1 MAAVVLPTAGAAAAA
16 SASAAAAAATA
27 QPSIARAA
35 TTTLAS
41 KLLGQL
47 QNRTNEAELEAAMA
61 TATAAATATATAAA
75 AADVAYVR
83 GEGSESDGVVG
94 SSTPSNYLSL
104 YDEVASALDE
114 TQAAEE
120 AGYALIDDISEW
132 LLSAAGGNNLSLS
145 AVGGG
150 GGETTPAPVSS
161 SSSGSPNDT
170 LSWLTLDMV
179 DMQNTTLASSSSGG
193 KNSSSVGDGDG
204 EGGLYALRNFVE
216 QQLNGDASQDA
227 QDIALIDS
235 AEESALENVGDG
247 ETDYGLLSSFGGVSL
262 DTDVD
267 AAASDLLQRTA
278 TRLRNRTTA
287 AAAAAAGYDADALWL
302 SGGGA
307 GAQAA
312 REGAAAAAGA
322 GGAAGAA
329 ARASAD
335 LRGAHVEGGG
345 AGGGAGNGGSSFM
358 LLLENFNDY
367 FPNYNGSTVSGTTV
381 GTSTASSIL
390 LDQNLTSLYIEN
402 YRNNCT
408 NGTLNMTT
416 DSCNEL
422 RVGEYGLGCRI
433 EISLLFLAPLKS
445 TLSSQEG
452 FSVLSSLE
460 KKIA

>member
-1 MAAVVLPTAGAAAAA
+1 MAAPAIATAA
-16 SASAAAAAATA
+16 SATAVAAATA
-27 QPSIARAA
+27 QPGIARAA
-35 TTTLAS
+35 ATTLAS
-41 KLLGQL
+41 KLLGHL
-47 QNRTNEAELEAAMA
+47 QNRTTEAEQE
-61 TATAAATATATAAA
+61 AATATATAIATATGAA
-75 AADVAYVR
+75 AGGDAGGYGGD
-83 GEGSESDGVVG
+83 GQESDGIVS
-94 SSTPSNYLSL
+94 SSTPANYLSL

-132 LLSAAGGNNLSLS
+132 LLSAAGGNNLSLN

-150 GGETTPAPVSS
+150 SGSETTPTSVSS

-170 LSWLTLDMV
+170 LSWLTLDMG
-179 DMQNTTLASSSSGG
+179 DAQNTTLASSSSISSILGSGG
-193 KNSSSVGDGDG
+193 NNSSDHDGD
-204 EGGLYALRNFVE
+204 GGLYALRNFVE
-216 QQLNGDASQDA
+216 QQLNGGESSQDA

-247 ETDYGLLSSFGGVSL
+247 EADYGLLSSFGGVSL

-267 AAASDLLQRTA
+267 AAAGDLLQRTA

-307 GAQAA
+307 
-312 REGAAAAAGA
+312 RTAG
-322 GGAAGAA
+322 GGAAGGG
-329 ARASAD
+329 ARAGAD
-335 LRGAHVEGGG
+335 RGG
-345 AGGGAGNGGSSFM
+345 AAGAGNGGSSFM

-381 GTSTASSIL
+381 GTSTASSVL

-408 NGTLNMTT
+408 NATLNITS
-416 DSCNEL
+416 DSCPEM
-422 RVGEYGLGCRI
+422 RVGKSSI
-433 EISLLFLAPLKS
+433 ETVAGS
-445 TLSSQEG
+445 
-452 FSVLSSLE
+452 
-460 KKIA
+460 

>member
-1 MAAVVLPTAGAAAAA
+1 MAAVVLPTAGAAAAAAASA

-61 TATAAATATATAAA
+61 TATAAATATATA

-150 GGETTPAPVSS
+150 GGETTPVPVSS

-262 DTDVD
+262 DADVD

-302 SGGGA
+302 SGGSA

-312 REGAAAAAGA
+312 REGATAAGA

-416 DSCNEL
+416 ESCHEL
-422 RVGEYGLGCRI
+422 RVGEYDL
-433 EISLLFLAPLKS
+433 
-445 TLSSQEG
+445 
-452 FSVLSSLE
+452 
-460 KKIA
+460 

>member
-1 MAAVVLPTAGAAAAA
+1 MAAPAIATAA
-16 SASAAAAAATA
+16 SATAAAAATA
-27 QPSIARAA
+27 QPGIARAA
-35 TTTLAS
+35 ATTLAS
-41 KLLGQL
+41 KLLGHL
-47 QNRTNEAELEAAMA
+47 QNRTTEAEQE
-61 TATAAATATATAAA
+61 AATATATATAIATATGAA
-75 AADVAYVR
+75 AGGDAGGYGGD
-83 GEGSESDGVVG
+83 GQESDGIVS
-94 SSTPSNYLSL
+94 SSTPANYLSL

-132 LLSAAGGNNLSLS
+132 LLSAAGGNNLSLN

-150 GGETTPAPVSS
+150 SGSETTPTSVSS

-170 LSWLTLDMV
+170 LSWLTLDMG
-179 DMQNTTLASSSSGG
+179 DAQNTTLASSSISSNLGSGG
-193 KNSSSVGDGDG
+193 NNSSDHDGD
-204 EGGLYALRNFVE
+204 GGLYALRNFVE
-216 QQLNGDASQDA
+216 QQLNGGESSQDA

-247 ETDYGLLSSFGGVSL
+247 EADYGLLSSFGGVSL

-267 AAASDLLQRTA
+267 AAAGDLLQRTA

-307 GAQAA
+307 RA
-312 REGAAAAAGA
+312 A
-322 GGAAGAA
+322 GGAAGGG
-329 ARASAD
+329 ARAGAD
-335 LRGAHVEGGG
+335 RGG
-345 AGGGAGNGGSSFM
+345 AAGAGNGGSSFM

-381 GTSTASSIL
+381 GTSTASSVL

-408 NGTLNMTT
+408 NATLNITS
-416 DSCNEL
+416 DSCPEM
-422 RVGEYGLGCRI
+422 RVGKSSI
-433 EISLLFLAPLKS
+433 ETEAGS
-445 TLSSQEG
+445 
-452 FSVLSSLE
+452 
-460 KKIA
+460 

>member
-1 MAAVVLPTAGAAAAA
+1 MAATATATAA
-16 SASAAAAAATA
+16 SATAAAATA
-27 QPSIARAA
+27 QPGIARAA
-35 TTTLAS
+35 ATTLAS
-41 KLLGQL
+41 KLLGHL
-47 QNRTNEAELEAAMA
+47 QNRTTEAEQEAA
-61 TATAAATATATAAA
+61 TATAAG
-75 AADVAYVR
+75 DVGGY
-83 GEGSESDGVVG
+83 GGDGQESGGIVG
-94 SSTPSNYLSL
+94 SSTPANYLSL

-132 LLSAAGGNNLSLS
+132 LLSAAGGNNLSLN

-150 GGETTPAPVSS
+150 GGGSGSETTPTSVSS

-170 LSWLTLDMV
+170 LSWLTLDMG
-179 DMQNTTLASSSSGG
+179 DAQNTTLASSSSGG
-193 KNSSSVGDGDG
+193 NNSSDHDGD
-204 EGGLYALRNFVE
+204 GGLYALRNFVE
-216 QQLNGDASQDA
+216 QQLNGGESSQDA

-247 ETDYGLLSSFGGVSL
+247 EADYGLLSSFGGVSL

-267 AAASDLLQRTA
+267 AAAAGDLLQRTA

-302 SGGGA
+302 SGG
-307 GAQAA
+307 A
-312 REGAAAAAGA
+312 RAA
-322 GGAAGAA
+322 GGAAGGAA

-335 LRGAHVEGGG
+335 RGG
-345 AGGGAGNGGSSFM
+345 AAGAGNGGSSFM

-381 GTSTASSIL
+381 GTSTASSVL

-408 NGTLNMTT
+408 NATLNITS
-416 DSCNEL
+416 DSCPEM
-422 RVGEYGLGCRI
+422 RVG
-433 EISLLFLAPLKS
+433 KS
-445 TLSSQEG
+445 PRELQ
-452 FSVLSSLE
+452 FHY
-460 KKIA
+460 I

>member
-1 MAAVVLPTAGAAAAA
+1 MTGSNWTGDEATGIGQARADNMAAVVLPTAAAAASA

-41 KLLGQL
+41 KLLGHL
-47 QNRTNEAELEAAMA
+47 QNRTHEANAHAALQAA
-61 TATAAATATATAAA
+61 TTAATATATAEG
-75 AADVAYVR
+75 DVAYV
-83 GEGSESDGVVG
+83 GGDGSESDGVAG
-94 SSTPSNYLSL
+94 SSTPANYLSL

-150 GGETTPAPVSS
+150 GSETTPTSVSS

-170 LSWLTLDMV
+170 LGWLTLDMV
-179 DMQNTTLASSSSGG
+179 DVQNTTLASSGG
-193 KNSSSVGDGDG
+193 IVGSAGNNSSSNGD
-204 EGGLYALRNFVE
+204 GGLYALRNFVE

-247 ETDYGLLSSFGGVSL
+247 EADYSLLSSFGGVSL

-302 SGGGA
+302 SGG
-307 GAQAA
+307 AQAA
-312 REGAAAAAGA
+312 REGAAAGAGA
-322 GGAAGAA
+322 GGAAAAAA

-335 LRGAHVEGGG
+335 LRDAQVDAGA
-345 AGGGAGNGGSSFM
+345 GGAGNGGSSFM

-381 GTSTASSIL
+381 GTSTGSSIL
-390 LDQNLTSLYIEN
+390 LEQNLTSLYIEN

-408 NGTLNMTT
+408 NSTLNMTT
-416 DSCNEL
+416 ESCHEM
-422 RVGEYGLGCRI
+422 RVGE
-433 EISLLFLAPLKS
+433 
-445 TLSSQEG
+445 
-452 FSVLSSLE
+452 
-460 KKIA
+460 